1 MPLLRRW
8 PLALLALSYGS
19 ALLLILAGSWDGEG
33 RVAIGA
39 PSPRDFS
46 SARSARYV
54 SQIRSQTER
63 ERAAAAVQAPLRLDP
78 SLEASRRGRAM
89 AVLEN
94 LTLLRLSPETL
105 TQRRAWVT
113 GFPELADL
121 GDEALGLLVGA
132 EDERLPND
140 AWEAVRGEVPRVV
153 GLVMRRYIRQEDLAQ
168 VRSGIGAVIDG
179 RLEAQTAR
187 LAGDLAAAFLVANH
201 LPDAQALDARRSE
214 ARDAAAA
221 VEVQVPAGSTLVRKG
236 DLVTPE
242 TYEALAA
249 LNLLPRSL
257 DPRRLVGMGL
267 SLLALLA
274 VLAATLHHLNP
285 ALFARPGALA
295 FIALADLVFTA
306 AARLTT
312 SLHPLAVYTLPA
324 SAVAMTLAVVFSL
337 GTGVVGA
344 LLLAA
349 TVGLVEGSGIGP
361 ALYVLLGG
369 LAGAV
374 IMVRVARLKAFLW
387 AGILLSVLNAAL
399 ALGQALAADL
409 DLSGLALAAG
419 LGVAQALVATG
430 LAALGILM
438 VGSLFGVATPFHL
451 YELMRPDHPLLR
463 QLQIKAPGSYQ
474 HSVVLANLVEAAAES
489 VGADSLLARAGAYFH
504 DVGKTQRPAFFIEN
518 QLAGHNPHEGL
529 EPVDSARIIVAH
541 VADGLALGRRHRL
554 PERLLDF
561 IREHHGRTRVEFFFR
576 QALARQP
583 AGQAVDEEAY
593 RYPGP
598 SPRSRETAILMLADG
613 AEASVRAAEAAGVDA
628 IDAVVGRVIQA
639 RLEAGELDDSG
650 LSLGDLQRVRGAFVE
665 TLRGMYHPRIRYPE
679 GLQPQLESA
688 ADAPAGTLVEARA
701 ASNADPAIDA
711 QSPQASGA

>member
-8 PLALLALSYGS
+8 PLALLAVSYGA
-19 ALLLILAGSWDGEG
+19 ALLLILAGSWNGEG

-39 PSPRDFS
+39 PSPQDFS
-46 SARSARYV
+46 SDRPARYV
-54 SQIRSQTER
+54 SQIRSSAER
-63 ERAAAAVQAPLRLDP
+63 DRAVSAVQAPLRLDAR
-78 SLEASRRGRAM
+78 LEASRRSRAE
-89 AVLEN
+89 AVLQN
-94 LTLLRLSPETL
+94 LALLRLSPETMD
-105 TQRRAWVT
+105 QRRAWVA
-113 GFPELADL
+113 GIPELADL
-121 GDEALGLLVGA
+121 GSDTLRLMVGA
-132 EDERLPND
+132 EGERLPD
-140 AWEAVRGEVPRVV
+140 PAWEDVRAEVPRVV
-153 GLVMRRYIRQEDLAQ
+153 GLVMRRYIRQEDLAS
-168 VRSGIGAVIDG
+168 VRSGIGAVVDA

-201 LPDAQALDARRSE
+201 LPDAQALDARRNA
-214 ARDAAAA
+214 ARDASAV

-242 TYEALAA
+242 IHEALAA
-249 LNLLPRSL
+249 LDLLPRSL
-257 DPRRLVGMGL
+257 DPRRLLGMGL

-295 FIALADLVFTA
+295 FIALADLIFTA
-306 AARLTT
+306 AARLAEG
-312 SLHPLAVYTLPA
+312 LHPLAVYILPA

-349 TVGLVEGSGIGP
+349 TVGLVEGAGIGP

-387 AGILLSVLNAAL
+387 AGILLSLLHAAM
-399 ALGQALAADL
+399 ALGQALSADL
-409 DLSGLALAAG
+409 DLGSLALAAG

-463 QLQIKAPGSYQ
+463 LLQIKAPGSYQ
-474 HSVVLANLVEAAAES
+474 HSVVLANLVEAAAEA
-489 VGADSLLARAGAYFH
+489 VGADSLLVRAGAYFH
-504 DVGKTQRPAFFIEN
+504 DVGKTLRPAFYIEN
-518 QLAGHNPHEGL
+518 QLAGHNPHDGL
-529 EPVDSARIIVAH
+529 EPADSASIIVAH

-561 IREHHGRTRVEFFFR
+561 IREHHGRTRVEFFYR
-576 QALARQP
+576 QALARQLP
-583 AGQAVDEEAY
+583 GQPVDEEAY

-628 IDAVVGRVIQA
+628 IDAVVGRVIQT
-639 RLEAGELDDSG
+639 RLEAGELEDSG
-650 LSLGDLQRVRGAFVE
+650 LSLGDLQRVRTAFVE

-679 GLQPQLESA
+679 GLQAEAPASA
-688 ADAPAGTLVEARA
+688 ATEPRAETPVEAQA
-701 ASNADPAIDA
+701 E
-711 QSPQASGA
+711 PQASGT